1 VITPTPYNSL
11 QLDVGT
17 QEISNWSTRNE
28 DFETIN
34 FSTEFSDIPVVISQ
48 VQSDGNYNIN
58 CTKSNGSSWTADG
71 YDYLFRTRQQNY
83 TALSFEAILETDLQ
97 VGGGSS
103 ISSIDSVE
111 GSETVGWVAFSSSAS
126 GLWTEMPFEVAL
138 TDEIITESTTSI
150 SFTGP
155 FTDAPQLLGAVA
167 TNNDSDQAGVG
178 LSALSESQAKLYMDE
193 FDDGSHSAE
202 AIALLM
208 LQGNGSLKDINGDII
223 GTIGTSSIFDSER
236 DEPFTIE
243 I

>member
-1 VITPTPYNSL
+1 MKSSPHTKRNLNFLFAFTILIVMGFTNIGFADLSFKSQTYSFDLNENSANGTVIGQVSATGGDYAYTL

-17 QEISNWSTRNE
+17 QEISNWSTRSE

-34 FSTEFSDIPVVISQ
+34 FSTEFNDIPVVISQ

-71 YDYLFRTRQQNY
+71 YDYLFRTRKQNY
-83 TALSFEAILETDLQ
+83 TTLSFEAILETDLQ

-155 FTDAPQLLGAVA
+155 FTEYRFHVREKKGKKRGRL
-167 TNNDSDQAGVG
+167 
-178 LSALSESQAKLYMDE
+178 
-193 FDDGSHSAE
+193 
-202 AIALLM
+202 
-208 LQGNGSLKDINGDII
+208 
-223 GTIGTSSIFDSER
+223 
-236 DEPFTIE
+236 
-243 I
+243 

>member
-1 VITPTPYNSL
+1 MKSSPNTKRNLNFLFAFTILIVMGFTNIGFAELSFKSQTYSFDLNENSANGTVIGQVTATGGDYAYTL

-17 QEISNWSTRNE
+17 QEISNWSTRSE

-58 CTKSNGSSWTADG
+58 STKSNGSSWTAYG

-83 TALSFEAILETDLQ
+83 TTLSFEVILETDLQ

-126 GLWTEMPFEVAL
+126 GLWT
-138 TDEIITESTTSI
+138 D
-150 SFTGP
+150 
-155 FTDAPQLLGAVA
+155 
-167 TNNDSDQAGVG
+167 
-178 LSALSESQAKLYMDE
+178 
-193 FDDGSHSAE
+193 
-202 AIALLM
+202 
-208 LQGNGSLKDINGDII
+208 KD
-223 GTIGTSSIFDSER
+223 
-236 DEPFTIE
+236 
-243 I
+243 